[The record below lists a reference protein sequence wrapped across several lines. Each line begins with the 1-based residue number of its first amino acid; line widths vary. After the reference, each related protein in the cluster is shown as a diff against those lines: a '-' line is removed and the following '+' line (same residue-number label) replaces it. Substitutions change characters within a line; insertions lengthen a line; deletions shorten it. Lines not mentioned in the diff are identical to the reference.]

1 MHENGDRCLSD
12 DANLV
17 HHRNGYGSGELLGP
31 LFKADTNANNND
43 SSPQTLELEARGK
56 GGSPENLPNENCSTL
71 CGGIVPVSSL
81 EAAMGH
87 HQQLSTSTSVLT
99 TANTSNLDEM
109 SAATFEAQQRYWAF
123 PHNNYNSLLFA
134 QPDWISS
141 YHQQQQNSIL
151 QHPQLQPQQVNE
163 SLMSASQMNGCVGAN
178 PQFVPTFYGLPTTDA
193 SHNPMLFIQ
202 PPNIQSVSP

>member
-1 MHENGDRCLSD
+1 
-12 DANLV
+12 
-17 HHRNGYGSGELLGP
+17 
-31 LFKADTNANNND
+31 LFKTAGSNSNNND
-43 SSPQTLELEARGK
+43 TSPRPLEADTRGK
-56 GGSPENLPNENCSTL
+56 GGSPENLPNENTL

-99 TANTSNLDEM
+99 TANSSNLDEM
-109 SAATFEAQQRYWAF
+109 GAAAFEPQRYWTF

-141 YHQQQQNSIL
+141 YHQQQQQNSLL

-163 SLMSASQMNGCVGAN
+163 SLMSAGQMNGCAGGN
-178 PQFVPTFYGLPTTDA
+178 PQFMHTFYGLPTTDA

-202 PPNIQSVSP
+202 PVSFCYQTKHKYLIKFKFPNFRT